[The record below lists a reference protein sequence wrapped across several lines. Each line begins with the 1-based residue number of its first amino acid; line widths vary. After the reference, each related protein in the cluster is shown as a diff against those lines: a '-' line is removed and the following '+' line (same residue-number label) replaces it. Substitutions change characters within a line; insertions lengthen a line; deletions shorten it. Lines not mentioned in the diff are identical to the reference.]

1 MIIKLNK
8 NNNEDDNDV
17 KDDNKD
23 HDGVKDDV
31 NDNDNDHDDG
41 GATSALGPTIS
52 MHGDELHK

>member
-23 HDGVKDDV
+23 HDDV

-41 GATSALGPTIS
+41 GATSALGQTIS